1 MLSTYG
7 SPIVY
12 YSDADKDPPQG
23 ILDDLKNAG
32 YTMND
37 GNTITL
43 SKSQIGRL
51 KKEIPEVLLPFFY
64 FPVKAK
70 TSCKYIFYEKY

>member
-1 MLSTYG
+1 MFSTYG

-32 YTMND
+32 YTMNND
-37 GNTITL
+37 NIITL
-43 SKSQIGRL
+43 RDSEISRL
-51 KKEIPEVLLPFFY
+51 KEEIPEVLLPFIY

-70 TSCKYIFYEKY
+70 ISCKYKFLP